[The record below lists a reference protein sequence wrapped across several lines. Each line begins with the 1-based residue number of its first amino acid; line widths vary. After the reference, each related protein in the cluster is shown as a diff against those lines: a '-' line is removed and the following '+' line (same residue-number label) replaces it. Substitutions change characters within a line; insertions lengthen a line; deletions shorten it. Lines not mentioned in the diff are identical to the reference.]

1 MANLVLRGDLSVP
14 LSSEQVD
21 YNFTELNVELGTK
34 LDASLYTAS
43 DILTKLKTVDT
54 NDSGLNASTL
64 KGLDVSSSNVI
75 NTVVTRNSSGG
86 FAAEEIT
93 ATSFFGSLYGSISGN
108 AVTVT
113 NGVYTT
119 GSYSDPSWITS
130 LAGSKITGNIS
141 GQAGSVLNGVYTT
154 GSYSDPSWLTIS
166 ATKVGLGNVTNE
178 SKATM
183 FTSPALTGVPTAPTA
198 PAGTNTTQ
206 IATTAYVISNG
217 VPTGCIVMWSGS
229 ASLIPSGWKLC
240 DGTSGTPDLRDRFVI
255 GAGST
260 YNVGDTGGSK
270 DAVIVSHTHDAVST
284 SIVDDPGHNHGIATS
299 GTGTTYAYSGTKAT
313 TIGSY
318 TETKTTGIT
327 VSTTTTLDNTG
338 TTSTNAN
345 LPPYFAL
352 CFIMKL

>member
-1 MANLVLRGDLSVP
+1 MANLALRLDQSTP
-14 LSSEQVD
+14 LTAEQVD
-21 YNFTELNVELGTK
+21 SNFTLLNIELGTK
-34 LDASLYTAS
+34 LNASVYTAA

-64 KGLDVSSSNVI
+64 KGLDVNTGNVPNAI
-75 NTVVTRNSSGG
+75 VARDVNGN
-86 FAAEEIT
+86 FEANEIT
-93 ATSFFGSLYGSISGN
+93 ASFYGSLYGSISGN
-108 AVTVT
+108 AATVT
-113 NGVYTT
+113 NGVYTNE
-119 GSYSDPSWITS
+119 SYSNPSWITA

-154 GSYSDPSWLTIS
+154 GSYIDPSWLTIS
-166 ATKVGLGNVTNE
+166 AAKVGLGNVTNE
-178 SKATM
+178 SKTTM
-183 FTSPALTGVPTAPTA
+183 FTSPNFTGTPTAPTA
-198 PAGTNTTQ
+198 PAGTNSTQ
-206 IATTAYVISNG
+206 LATTAYVISNG
-217 VPTGCIVMWSGS
+217 VPSGCIVMWSGTL
-229 ASLIPSGWKLC
+229 ALIPTGWRLC
-240 DGTSGTPDLRDRFVI
+240 DGTNGTPDLRDRFIV

-270 DAVIVSHTHDAVST
+270 DAVIVSHTHTANSIST
-284 SIVDDPGHNHGIATS
+284 VNDPGHFHGVANT

-318 TETKTTGIT
+318 TDTQTTGIT
-327 VSTTTTLDNTG
+327 VDTTTTLDSTG